1 MNSPLQMPVPIE
13 LTAEE
18 TVEILAVLS
27 GRVKE
32 MEARNSNYYK
42 DCAKIIKRS
51 IKKIEKAQKDAI
63 IQRNKKEF
71 TEFYEVK

>member
-1 MNSPLQMPVPIE
+1 MNNPLQMPVPVE

-27 GRVKE
+27 RRVQE
-32 MEARNSNYYK
+32 MEAKNSNYYN
-42 DCAKIIKRS
+42 DCTKIIKKA

-71 TEFYEVK
+71 TEFYRVK